1 MDITLVMPTM
11 DTMDTHM
18 PTTVMPTMERDLL
31 MLSQVLMLMPTTDTM
46 DITLVMPTMDT
57 MDTHM
62 PTTVTTM
69 ARDPLMLSQ
78 RLMLMPSI
86 DTMDMDIT
94 SVMPTMD
101 TTDTHM
107 PTTVMPTTERDL
119 LMLKPM
125 LMLTTDTHTLW
136 ILWIWTSPRL
146 CPPWILRIPICPPR
160 LCLLRKAIR
169 LRLRICP
176 PRILRI
182 PIRLR
187 MGKVRC

>member
-1 MDITLVMPTM
+1 MLMLSMATMAMDITLVMPTM

-31 MLSQVLMLMPTTDTM
+31 MLKPMLML
-46 DITLVMPTMDT
+46 T
-57 MDTHM
+57 MDTH
-62 PTTVTTM
+62 TLTVT
-69 ARDPLMLSQ
+69 D
-78 RLMLMPSI
+78 MPSM

-125 LMLTTDTHTLW
+125 LMLTTDTHTLTVTDMPTADTTDTHM
-136 ILWIWTSPRL
+136 LTDGES
-146 CPPWILRIPICPPR
+146 
-160 LCLLRKAIR
+160 
-169 LRLRICP
+169 
-176 PRILRI
+176 
-182 PIRLR
+182 
-187 MGKVRC
+187 

>member
-1 MDITLVMPTM
+1 
-11 DTMDTHM
+11 
-18 PTTVMPTMERDLL
+18 MERDLL
-31 MLSQVLMLMPTTDTM
+31 MLKPMLMLTTDTH
-46 DITLVMPTMDT
+46 TLTVTVMPTMDT

-69 ARDPLMLSQ
+69 ARDLLMLNQ
-78 RLMLMPSI
+78 RLMLMPSM

-125 LMLTTDTHTLW
+125 LMLTTDTHTLTVTDMPTADTTDTHM
-136 ILWIWTSPRL
+136 LTDGESKML
-146 CPPWILRIPICPPR
+146 T
-160 LCLLRKAIR
+160 KS
-169 LRLRICP
+169 
-176 PRILRI
+176 
-182 PIRLR
+182 
-187 MGKVRC
+187 

>member
-18 PTTVMPTMERDLL
+18 PTTVMPTMERDLPML
-31 MLSQVLMLMPTTDTM
+31 MLTM
-46 DITLVMPTMDT
+46 DTHTLTVTDMPTMDT

-78 RLMLMPSI
+78 RLMLMPSM

-94 SVMPTMD
+94 LVMPTMD
-101 TTDTHM
+101 TTET
-107 PTTVMPTTERDL
+107 DL

-125 LMLTTDTHTLW
+125 LMLTTDTHTL
-136 ILWIWTSPRL
+136 TVTDMPT
-146 CPPWILRIPICPPR
+146 
-160 LCLLRKAIR
+160 ADTT
-169 LRLRICP
+169 
-176 PRILRI
+176 
-182 PIRLR
+182 
-187 MGKVRC
+187 

>member
-1 MDITLVMPTM
+1 MAMDITLVMPTM

-31 MLSQVLMLMPTTDTM
+31 MLKPMLMLTTDTH
-46 DITLVMPTMDT
+46 TLTVTDMPTMDT

-78 RLMLMPSI
+78 RLMLMPSM

-94 SVMPTMD
+94 LVMPTMD

-107 PTTVMPTTERDL
+107 PTTVM
-119 LMLKPM
+119 
-125 LMLTTDTHTLW
+125 LTTDTHTLTVTDMPTADTTDTHT
-136 ILWIWTSPRL
+136 LTDGESKML
-146 CPPWILRIPICPPR
+146 
-160 LCLLRKAIR
+160 
-169 LRLRICP
+169 
-176 PRILRI
+176 
-182 PIRLR
+182 
-187 MGKVRC
+187 

>member
-1 MDITLVMPTM
+1 MGNPLPLPPSACSQLLLLKPSQRLMLMLSMATMAMDITLVMPTM

-31 MLSQVLMLMPTTDTM
+31 MLKPMLMLTTDTH
-46 DITLVMPTMDT
+46 TLTVTVMPTM
-57 MDTHM
+57 
-62 PTTVTTM
+62 
-69 ARDPLMLSQ
+69 
-78 RLMLMPSI
+78 

-125 LMLTTDTHTLW
+125 LMLTTDTH
-136 ILWIWTSPRL
+136 
-146 CPPWILRIPICPPR
+146 
-160 LCLLRKAIR
+160 
-169 LRLRICP
+169 
-176 PRILRI
+176 
-182 PIRLR
+182 
-187 MGKVRC
+187 

>member
-1 MDITLVMPTM
+1 M

-31 MLSQVLMLMPTTDTM
+31 MLKPMLMLTM
-46 DITLVMPTMDT
+46 DTHTLTVTDMPTMDT

-78 RLMLMPSI
+78 RLMLMPSM
-86 DTMDMDIT
+86 DTMVMDIT

-107 PTTVMPTTERDL
+107 LTVTDMPTAD
-119 LMLKPM
+119 
-125 LMLTTDTHTLW
+125 TTDTHTLTDGESKM
-136 ILWIWTSPRL
+136 LTKS
-146 CPPWILRIPICPPR
+146 
-160 LCLLRKAIR
+160 
-169 LRLRICP
+169 
-176 PRILRI
+176 
-182 PIRLR
+182 
-187 MGKVRC
+187 